1 MYIEKIENNLNDNFE
16 DNLPENERQ
25 YLEDGDIE

>member
-16 DNLPENERQ
+16 DLLPENERQ